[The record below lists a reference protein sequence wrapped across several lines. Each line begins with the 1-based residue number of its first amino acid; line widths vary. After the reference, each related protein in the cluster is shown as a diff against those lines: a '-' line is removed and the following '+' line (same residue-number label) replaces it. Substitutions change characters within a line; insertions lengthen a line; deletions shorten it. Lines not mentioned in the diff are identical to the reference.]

1 MTILLEFIWNSEKSC
16 QASNQNP
23 QMADIDK
30 MIDQEGPPE
39 GAQEVLSPTREL
51 STPTQDEDPN
61 PIEGLIHTL
70 APGVSASGVQAA
82 ASALKGFVP
91 VPMATTMPTSPSKN
105 HNSNDNIEE
114 SGGCDTGMGAVDE
127 ISDEELQEVED
138 LANIAVAKPV
148 IVHEE
153 TSGRLSSVSSI
164 SNNSDENEITEN
176 NPVGEGVFPKKFG
189 EFLGGDNTN
198 GNTNADQEDEL
209 SLSGLSSSDELKI
222 DEHKNNSRSDVE
234 DGEINEQQHHN
245 NQQPSMMSTK
255 QKNRQRSKDSSDSSD
270 QENENRNRRRFRKRS
285 TGSENQRSRSKS
297 SDSDRPISPRLVNYF
312 YLLNIIFDG
321 KILIF

>member
-1 MTILLEFIWNSEKSC
+1 MTIFLEFIWNSEKSC

-39 GAQEVLSPTREL
+39 GSGGQEVSPREL

-91 VPMATTMPTSPSKN
+91 MATTMSSSSTN
-105 HNSNDNIEE
+105 HTNDNTID
-114 SGGCDTGMGAVDE
+114 GGGGGGNCDTEIAVDE
-127 ISDEELQEVED
+127 ISDEELQEVEED
-138 LANIAVAKPV
+138 LGNIAVAKPV
-148 IVHEE
+148 QDVE

-164 SNNSDENEITEN
+164 SNNSENEIEN
-176 NPVGEGVFPKKFG
+176 PASAGG
-189 EFLGGDNTN
+189 EFLGGDNGKN
-198 GNTNADQEDEL
+198 VDPEEEL

-222 DEHKNNSRSDVE
+222 DEQHKSRSDVE
-234 DGEINEQQHHN
+234 DGEINEQHHLHN
-245 NQQPSMMSTK
+245 NQSLTTK
-255 QKNRQRSKDSSDSSD
+255 QNLQSKDSSDSSD
-270 QENENRNRRRFRKRS
+270 QENENRKRRRFRKRS

-297 SDSDRPISPRLVNYF
+297 SDSDRPISPR
-312 YLLNIIFDG
+312 
-321 KILIF
+321 

>member
-39 GAQEVLSPTREL
+39 GQEVSPREL

-91 VPMATTMPTSPSKN
+91 MTTMSSSTN
-105 HNSNDNIEE
+105 HTNDIDGEGCGNSE
-114 SGGCDTGMGAVDE
+114 MVDE
-127 ISDEELQEVED
+127 ISDEELQED
-138 LANIAVAKPV
+138 LGNIAVAKPV
-148 IVHEE
+148 QE

-164 SNNSDENEITEN
+164 SNNSENEIEN
-176 NPVGEGVFPKKFG
+176 PASAGG
-189 EFLGGDNTN
+189 EFLGGDNGKN
-198 GNTNADQEDEL
+198 VDPEEEL

-222 DEHKNNSRSDVE
+222 DEHKNRSDVE
-234 DGEINEQQHHN
+234 DGEINEQHN
-245 NQQPSMMSTK
+245 NQSTMMTTK
-255 QKNRQRSKDSSDSSD
+255 QNLQSKDSSDSSD

-297 SDSDRPISPRLVNYF
+297 SDSDRPISPR
-312 YLLNIIFDG
+312 
-321 KILIF
+321 

>member
-1 MTILLEFIWNSEKSC
+1 MTILLKFIWNSEKSC

-39 GAQEVLSPTREL
+39 GQEVSPREL

-91 VPMATTMPTSPSKN
+91 MTTMSSSTN
-105 HNSNDNIEE
+105 HTNDIDGNEGCGNSE
-114 SGGCDTGMGAVDE
+114 MVDE
-127 ISDEELQEVED
+127 ISDEELQED
-138 LANIAVAKPV
+138 LGNIAVAKPV
-148 IVHEE
+148 QE

-164 SNNSDENEITEN
+164 SNNSENEIEN
-176 NPVGEGVFPKKFG
+176 TASAGG
-189 EFLGGDNTN
+189 EFLGGDNGKN
-198 GNTNADQEDEL
+198 VDPEEEL

-222 DEHKNNSRSDVE
+222 DEHKNRSDVE
-234 DGEINEQQHHN
+234 DGEINEQHN
-245 NQQPSMMSTK
+245 NQSTMMTK
-255 QKNRQRSKDSSDSSD
+255 QNLQSKDSSDSSD

-297 SDSDRPISPRLVNYF
+297 SDSDRPISPRLVLETF
-312 YLLNIIFDG
+312 Y
-321 KILIF
+321 

>member
-39 GAQEVLSPTREL
+39 GSGGQEVSPREL

-91 VPMATTMPTSPSKN
+91 MTTMSSSTN
-105 HNSNDNIEE
+105 HTNDIDGNEGCGNSE
-114 SGGCDTGMGAVDE
+114 MVDE
-127 ISDEELQEVED
+127 ISDEELQED
-138 LANIAVAKPV
+138 LGNIAVAKPV
-148 IVHEE
+148 QE

-164 SNNSDENEITEN
+164 SNNSENEIEN
-176 NPVGEGVFPKKFG
+176 TASAGG
-189 EFLGGDNTN
+189 EFLGGDNGKN
-198 GNTNADQEDEL
+198 VDPEEEL

-222 DEHKNNSRSDVE
+222 DEHKNRSDVE
-234 DGEINEQQHHN
+234 DGEINEQHN
-245 NQQPSMMSTK
+245 NQSTMMTTK
-255 QKNRQRSKDSSDSSD
+255 QNLQSKDSSDSSD

-297 SDSDRPISPRLVNYF
+297 SDSDRPISPRLVLETF
-312 YLLNIIFDG
+312 Y
-321 KILIF
+321 